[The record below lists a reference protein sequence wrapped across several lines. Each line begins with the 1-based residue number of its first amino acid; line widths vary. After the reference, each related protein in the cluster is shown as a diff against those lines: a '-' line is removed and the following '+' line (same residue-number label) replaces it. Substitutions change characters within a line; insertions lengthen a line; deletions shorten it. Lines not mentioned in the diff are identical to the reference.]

1 MFPNELF
8 SMNYSQLIDNPEFE
22 IRKMLKFCELDWD
35 PNCMSHEKNKKT
47 IKTASVTQA
56 RKPINKLGLNT
67 SAPYMK
73 FLGELSESI
82 NN

>member
-1 MFPNELF
+1 
-8 SMNYSQLIDNPEFE
+8 MNYSQLIDDPEFE

-35 PNCMSHEKNKKT
+35 PNCMSHEKNTKT

-67 SAPYMK
+67 SAPFMS
-73 FLGELSESI
+73 FLGELKESI

>member
-1 MFPNELF
+1 
-8 SMNYSQLIDNPEFE
+8 MNYSQLINDPEIE
-22 IRKMLKFCELDWD
+22 IKRLLEFCKLEWD
-35 PNCMSHEKNKKT
+35 PNCMQHEKNTKT

-67 SAPYMK
+67 SAPFMS
-73 FLGELSESI
+73 FLEELKESI